1 VGVRVGVAYSRR
13 KLTLRTRLRNPKHA
27 LVTRLRNLNLKSQF
41 SIFDSF
47 RGIRVQTYDFKS
59 DRGLWFTRQ

>member
-1 VGVRVGVAYSRR
+1 VGVRVGVAYSR
-13 KLTLRTRLRNPKHA
+13 TKHA